1 MRLCLQEKE
10 QEPDNTTRPALSG
23 DKKCTSTGDCWALD
37 TNLVCV
43 AQGRG
48 EIDTKLVVEEEVESS
63 GTGGEETVL
72 EAEKVEIVKQ
82 NTEEGSKCECRA
94 NMKWNKE

>member
-1 MRLCLQEKE
+1 ME
-10 QEPDNTTRPALSG
+10 QEADNTTRPALSG
-23 DKKCTSTGDCWALD
+23 DMECSTTADCWALD

-43 AQGRG
+43 ARGRG

-63 GTGGEETVL
+63 GGEETVL

>member
-1 MRLCLQEKE
+1 M
-10 QEPDNTTRPALSG
+10 
-23 DKKCTSTGDCWALD
+23 
-37 TNLVCV
+37 

-63 GTGGEETVL
+63 GTVGEETVL

>member
-1 MRLCLQEKE
+1 M
-10 QEPDNTTRPALSG
+10 A
-23 DKKCTSTGDCWALD
+23 
-37 TNLVCV
+37 
-43 AQGRG
+43 RG
-48 EIDTKLVVEEEVESS
+48 GEEIDTKLGEEEVESS

>member
-1 MRLCLQEKE
+1 M
-10 QEPDNTTRPALSG
+10 
-23 DKKCTSTGDCWALD
+23 
-37 TNLVCV
+37 

-48 EIDTKLVVEEEVESS
+48 EIDTKLVVEEEESS
-63 GTGGEETVL
+63 GGEETVL